1 MKRYCYFALAA
12 LFALTLSACKKTS
25 SRTVVYTDP
34 IPYLTTAT
42 MGQETLPPDT
52 YSEYA
57 ATMTHTSEASIPV
70 IGGVPADTAVTAPQ
84 LPEADTVVPVAAD
97 TVLSETAMQFTDTAA
112 APDND
117 TSTDTN
123 LSDISAQGFS
133 LSEESTETS
142 APVSRETAISIT
154 VPSADTAVSGKI
166 SADTVPEFSSETL
179 SDTNTSNGGTENAN

>member
-12 LFALTLSACKKTS
+12 FLALTLSACKKTP

-57 ATMTHTSEASIPV
+57 ATMTHTSEASVPV
-70 IGGVPADTAVTAPQ
+70 IGGVLADTAVTAPL
-84 LPEADTVVPVAAD
+84 LPEADSVMPVSAD
-97 TVLSETAMQFTDTAA
+97 TVLPETAMLFTDTAA
-112 APDND
+112 IPDND
-117 TSTDTN
+117 TSTDKI
-123 LSDISAQGFS
+123 LSDISGS
-133 LSEESTETS
+133 SISEESTETS

-166 SADTVPEFSSETL
+166 SADTVPAFSSETL